1 MTQDRPPPPR
11 ISDLP
16 DYGLRRVG
24 GLSASSPYDAVAVT
38 VREPEARLRASPAG
52 AAWIAEYYDSF
63 CWDRHWRNVPVDV
76 LQQVFTMEELLRLWN
91 GSVIMSGVSDWVDEA
106 HPFLRKIAY
115 AHWHYSSGRDWN
127 LLVEHLAA
135 FRRLRVDIPGFEL
148 RLSWTRTINTAAWAE
163 HLRDVR
169 PLYLDASFGLLL
181 YCQGKHV
188 LTVGFAPCDYGI
200 MVAQIQLREKKG
212 NRWLYQLPGHYQDF
226 ALGILA
232 SAFHDPLWL
241 VTGASAT
248 EAIRRSYGA
257 QGSTMTPEDEARIV
271 EFYDRPL
278 ANFTRT
284 SETRRCEGRGFVR
297 LAPLDH

>member
-1 MTQDRPPPPR
+1 MTVAARTEDRSPPPR

-16 DYGLRRVG
+16 DYGLRCVDAAPACSRYDAAVG
-24 GLSASSPYDAVAVT
+24 G
-38 VREPEARLRASPAG
+38 RLRANPAA
-52 AAWIAEYYDSF
+52 AAWIAENYGE
-63 CWDRHWRNVPVDV
+63 HWNGDWFHVPIEVM
-76 LQQVFTMEELLRLWN
+76 QQAFTTEELLRLWC
-91 GSVIMSGVSDWVDEA
+91 GSVIMSGVSEWVDEA

-163 HLRDVR
+163 HLRDVC

-181 YCQGKHV
+181 CFQGKHV

-200 MVAQIQLREKKG
+200 MVAQVQLREKKG
-212 NRWLYQLPGHYQDF
+212 NRFLYQLPGHYLDF
-226 ALGILA
+226 TLGLLA
-232 SAFHDPLWL
+232 SAFRDPLWL

-257 QGSTMTPEDEARIV
+257 QASSMTPEDEARII

-278 ANFTRT
+278 AKFART
-284 SETRRCEGRGFVR
+284 EEARRCEGRTFVR
-297 LAPLDH
+297 LAPAS